1 MLAASMFVAAAL
13 SVPSMPAPEYDD
25 CEVVTNCVFDAS
37 RHDGRIFSI
46 HMEVDTTPSNGVE
59 VVFGRDVDGDG
70 VLSRTEEALSVG
82 YDCGVWKIA
91 DCATGNG
98 TTCACAPGHAVLDL
112 KLRLSSDGAAS
123 SLVATVNGQ
132 TAFASLDQSPSAF
145 LFNREWNA
153 AKVVRRG
160 LDDPHPSVICA
171 VDNDPLVLY
180 IR

>member
-1 MLAASMFVAAAL
+1 MFVTSIVLAAAL
-13 SVPSMPAPEYDD
+13 VVPSMPAPEYDD

-59 VVFGRDVDGDG
+59 VVFGRDVDGDD
-70 VLSRTEEALSVG
+70 VLSRAEEALSVG
-82 YDCGVWKIA
+82 YDCGVWKIVE
-91 DCATGNG
+91 CATGNE

-112 KLRLSSDGAAS
+112 KLRLGSDGTPR

-132 TAFASLDQSPSAF
+132 TAFASLGQSPPTF
-145 LFNREWNA
+145 LFSREWNA

-180 IR
+180 VR

>member
-1 MLAASMFVAAAL
+1 MLGASMLVAAAL
-13 SVPSMPAPEYDD
+13 VVPSMPAPEYDD
-25 CEVVTNCVFDAS
+25 CAVVTNCVFDAS
-37 RHDGRIFSI
+37 RRDGRIFSI
-46 HMEVDTTPSNGVE
+46 HVEIDATPSNGVE

-70 VLSRTEEALSVG
+70 VLSRAEETLSVG
-82 YDCGVWKIA
+82 YDCGVWKVVE
-91 DCATGNG
+91 CATGDE

-112 KLRLSSDGAAS
+112 KLRLGGEGAAR

-132 TAFASLDQSPSAF
+132 TAFASLGQSPPTF